1 MDVPYLEM
9 DDVSNTS
16 YAINVTE
23 LHVVPTE
30 LRQDVRYIQVVRCDL
45 VSKQSALCTVQISEK
60 RMVPWEMCDSIHEPW
75 NYPLR

>member
-1 MDVPYLEM
+1 MDVPYLEV

-30 LRQDVRYIQVVRCDL
+30 LRQDVRYIQVGGKTYMMSTMISNFWAPTPLVR
-45 VSKQSALCTVQISEK
+45 V
-60 RMVPWEMCDSIHEPW
+60 
-75 NYPLR
+75 

>member
-1 MDVPYLEM
+1 MDVPYIEM

-30 LRQDVRYIQVVRCDL
+30 LRQDVRYIQVV
-45 VSKQSALCTVQISEK
+45 SELS
-60 RMVPWEMCDSIHEPW
+60 V
-75 NYPLR
+75 L

>member
-1 MDVPYLEM
+1 MDVPYIEM

-45 VSKQSALCTVQISEK
+45 VYFVETECTLHSSDFRKKDGALGNV
-60 RMVPWEMCDSIHEPW
+60 
-75 NYPLR
+75 